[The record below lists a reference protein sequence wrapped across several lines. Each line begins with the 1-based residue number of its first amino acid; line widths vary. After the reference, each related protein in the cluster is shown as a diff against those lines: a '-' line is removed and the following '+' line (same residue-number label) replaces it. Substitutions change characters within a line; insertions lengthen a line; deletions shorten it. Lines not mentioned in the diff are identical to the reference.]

1 MEITYKIEK
10 YLNSK
15 DVLALYSDVGW
26 KAYTDNPDIL
36 MNSIKNSL
44 YVITAWDK
52 NILVGLI
59 RLIGDGFT
67 IVYIQDILVSN
78 KYRRNGIGKNLLLK
92 AMERFKNVRQ
102 KVLLTEDTKETR
114 SFYESLGFESCD
126 KGVLVAF
133 TKLI

>member
-1 MEITYKIEK
+1 
-10 YLNSK
+10 
-15 DVLALYSDVGW
+15 
-26 KAYTDNPDIL
+26 
-36 MNSIKNSL
+36 MNSIKNLL

-67 IVYIQDILVSN
+67 ILYIQDILVSN

-102 KVLLTEDTKETR
+102 KVLLTEDTEETR

-126 KGVLVAF
+126 KGFLVAF
-133 TKLI
+133 TKP